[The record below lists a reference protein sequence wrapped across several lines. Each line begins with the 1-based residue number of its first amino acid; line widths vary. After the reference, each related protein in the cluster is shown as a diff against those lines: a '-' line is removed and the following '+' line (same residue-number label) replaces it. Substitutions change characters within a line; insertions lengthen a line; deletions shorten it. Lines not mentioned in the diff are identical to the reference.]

1 MPGTLI
7 IAETADGA
15 VAPLSFELLAAARAL
30 ADQGAGSVS
39 ALVAGDESLAQSLF
53 EHGADAVYLAPAGSL
68 DPGYAETGAG
78 AALAAREAADAD
90 IVLMG
95 QTSVGRDLGP
105 LMAFRLNTAVAMECL
120 SLAIDGGRLRAVRS
134 CYGGNTN
141 AEVTWQ
147 GDVQIATLKPKALD
161 PLPADASRSGSVTPI
176 DATGEQ
182 RVRVI
187 STEAAESTG
196 VRLEDAE
203 VVVSGGRGLGDPSA
217 FEMMEELS
225 QLLGGATGASRA
237 ACDLGWYPPSQQV
250 GLTGKTVTPSL
261 YIAVAISGASQ
272 HMAGMA
278 GSKNIVAINRD
289 PDANMVQV
297 SRFAVVED
305 YKKVVPALIE
315 AIKAL
320 D

>member
-1 MPGTLI
+1 MSGTLI
-7 IAETADGA
+7 IAEAADGA
-15 VAPLSFELLAAARAL
+15 VAPHSFELLAAGRAL
-30 ADQGAGSVS
+30 ADQGGGAVS

-68 DPGYAETGAG
+68 DPGYAETGAV
-78 AALAAREAADAD
+78 AAVAACEAAGAD

-95 QTSVGRDLGP
+95 QTSLGRDLGP
-105 LMAFRLNTAVAMECL
+105 LVAFSLNTAVAMDCVAL
-120 SLAIDGGRLRAVRS
+120 TLDGGRLRATRS
-134 CYGGNTN
+134 CYGGNAN
-141 AEVTWQ
+141 AEVTWR
-147 GDVQIATLKPKALD
+147 GDVQIATLKLKAWD
-161 PLPADASRSGSVTPI
+161 PLAPDSGRSGAVTPI
-176 DATGEQ
+176 DATGDQ
-182 RVRVI
+182 RVRVV

-196 VRLEDAE
+196 VRIEDAE

-217 FEMMEELS
+217 FEMMEELAG
-225 QLLGGATGASRA
+225 LLGGATGASRA

-250 GLTGKTVTPSL
+250 GLTGKTVTPNL

-272 HMAGMA
+272 HMAGMS
-278 GSKNIVAINRD
+278 GSKNIVAVNRD
-289 PDANMVQV
+289 PDCNMVQV
-297 SRFAVVED
+297 SRFAIVED

>member
-7 IAETADGA
+7 IAETDGGA
-15 VAPLSFELLAAARAL
+15 VAPHSFELLAAAHAL
-30 ADQGAGSVS
+30 ADEGAVN
-39 ALVAGDESLAQSLF
+39 ALVAGDESLAQPLF
-53 EHGADAVYLAPAGSL
+53 EHGADAVYLAPEGSL
-68 DPGYAETGAG
+68 DPGYAQTGAG

-95 QTSVGRDLGP
+95 QTSLGRDLGP
-105 LMAFRLNTAVAMECL
+105 LMAFRLNTAVAMDCVAL
-120 SLAIDGGRLRAVRS
+120 SLEGGRLRATRS
-134 CYGGNTN
+134 CYGGNAN
-141 AEVTWQ
+141 AEVTWR
-147 GDVQIATLKPKALD
+147 GETQIATLKLKAW
-161 PLPADASRSGSVTPI
+161 DALAPDGSRSGAVTSI

-182 RVRVI
+182 RVRVV
-187 STEAAESTG
+187 STQPAESSG

-217 FEMMEELS
+217 FGMMEELS
-225 QLLGGATGASRA
+225 GLLGGATGASRA

-250 GLTGKTVTPSL
+250 GLTGKTVTPGL

-272 HMAGMA
+272 HMAGMS

>member
-7 IAETADGA
+7 IAETAGGA
-15 VAPLSFELLAAARAL
+15 VAPLSFELLAAARVL
-30 ADQGAGSVS
+30 AGTGAGAVS

-53 EHGADAVYLAPAGSL
+53 ERGADAVYLAPEGSL
-68 DPGYAETGAG
+68 DPGHAESGAG

-90 IVLMG
+90 IVLLG
-95 QTSVGRDLGP
+95 QSSLGRDLGP
-105 LMAFRLNTAVAMECL
+105 LVAFRLNTAVAMDCIAL
-120 SLAIDGGRLRAVRS
+120 SLEGGRLRATRS
-134 CYGGNTN
+134 CYGGNAN
-141 AEVTWQ
+141 AEVTWRGETQ
-147 GDVQIATLKPKALD
+147 VATLKLKAWD
-161 PLPADASRSGSVTPI
+161 PLPPDASRGGSVTAI

-187 STEAAESTG
+187 SIEAAETTG

-203 VVVSGGRGLGDPSA
+203 VIVSGGRGLGDPSA
-217 FEMMEELS
+217 FGMMEELS
-225 QLLGGATGASRA
+225 ALLGGATGASRA

-250 GLTGKTVTPSL
+250 GLTGKTVTPNL

-272 HMAGMA
+272 HMAGMS

>member
-7 IAETADGA
+7 IAEAADGA
-15 VAPLSFELLAAARAL
+15 VAPHSFELLAAGRAL
-30 ADQGAGSVS
+30 ADQGGGAVS

-53 EHGADAVYLAPAGSL
+53 EHGADAVYVAPGGSL
-68 DPGYAETGAG
+68 DPGYAATGAG
-78 AALAAREAADAD
+78 AALAACEAAEAD

-105 LMAFRLNTAVAMECL
+105 LMAFKLNTAVAMECVGL
-120 SLAIDGGRLRAVRS
+120 TIDGGRLRATRS
-134 CYGGNTN
+134 CYGGNAN
-141 AEVTWQ
+141 AEVTWR
-147 GDVQIATLKPKALD
+147 GDVQIATLKPKAW
-161 PLPADASRSGSVTPI
+161 DALAPDAGRSGTVTAI

-182 RVRVI
+182 RVRVV
-187 STEAAESTG
+187 STEAAEATG
-196 VRLEDAE
+196 IRLEDAE

-217 FEMMEELS
+217 FGMMEELS
-225 QLLGGATGASRA
+225 GLLGGATGASRA

-250 GLTGKTVTPSL
+250 GLTGKTVTPNL

-272 HMAGMA
+272 HMAGMS
-278 GSKNIVAINRD
+278 GSKNIVAVNRD
-289 PDANMVQV
+289 PDCNMVQV

-305 YKKVVPALIE
+305 YKKVVPALID

>member
-7 IAETADGA
+7 IAETAGGA

-30 ADQGAGSVS
+30 AGTGAGAVS

-53 EHGADAVYLAPAGSL
+53 ERGADAVYLAPEDSL
-68 DPGYAETGAG
+68 DPGHAESGAG

-90 IVLMG
+90 IVLLG
-95 QTSVGRDLGP
+95 QSSLGRDLGP
-105 LMAFRLNTAVAMECL
+105 LVAFRLNTAVAMDCVAL
-120 SLAIDGGRLRAVRS
+120 SLEGGRLRATRS
-134 CYGGNTN
+134 CYGGNAN
-141 AEVTWQ
+141 AEVTWRGETQ
-147 GDVQIATLKPKALD
+147 VATLKLKAWD
-161 PLPADASRSGSVTPI
+161 PLPPDASRNGSVTAI

-187 STEAAESTG
+187 SIEAAEATG

-203 VVVSGGRGLGDPSA
+203 VIVSGGRGLGDPSA
-217 FEMMEELS
+217 FGMMEELS
-225 QLLGGATGASRA
+225 GLLGGATGASRA

-250 GLTGKTVTPSL
+250 GLTGKTVTPNL

-272 HMAGMA
+272 HMAGMS